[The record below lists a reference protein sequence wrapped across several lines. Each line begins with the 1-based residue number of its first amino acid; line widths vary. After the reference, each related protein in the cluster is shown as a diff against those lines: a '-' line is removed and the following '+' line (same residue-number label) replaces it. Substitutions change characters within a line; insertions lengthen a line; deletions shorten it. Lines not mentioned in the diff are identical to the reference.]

1 MQGIFSEFLIGIGI
15 LASIGEGFEQYRAE
29 QSQLQGMKL
38 QNDETQIQ
46 YGQKTL
52 QNISNLNN
60 LLASQTAA
68 ETVRGV
74 SLSSP
79 SFNAI
84 QRNTFNTSM
93 KEQKNLDT
101 EEDLENEN
109 YNIEKGMVKTS
120 LWGQL
125 FGDAANA
132 ASDAN
137 SFYQSKPSKA

>member
-1 MQGIFSEFLIGIGI
+1 MAYLGPAL
-15 LASIGEGFEQYRAE
+15 LAVGVASTLGEGYEQVRSE

-52 QNISNLNN
+52 QNISSLNN
-60 LLASQTAA
+60 LLATQTAD

-84 QRNTFNTSM
+84 QRNTFNTAM
-93 KEQKNLDT
+93 KEQNNLDT

-109 YNIEKGMVKTS
+109 YNIEKGMVKKS
-120 LWGQL
+120 LLGQL
-125 FGDAANA
+125 FGDATNA